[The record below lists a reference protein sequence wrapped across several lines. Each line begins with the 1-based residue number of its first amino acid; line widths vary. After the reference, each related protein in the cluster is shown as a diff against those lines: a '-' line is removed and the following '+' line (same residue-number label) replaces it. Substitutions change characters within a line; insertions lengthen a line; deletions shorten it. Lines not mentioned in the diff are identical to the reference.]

1 MTVFLCLKI
10 FCVLPIMWYNIDL
23 SGSLQTPTYS
33 VLGVNPAPTYFTI
46 NQNNGVI
53 TLIRDLKTDPAKL
66 QFYQV
71 RQIITSSILS
81 NSTFQMHINYLKI
94 QKNQNTIQEQLAC
107 RSATDFIYLTIM
119 YTCTCKSLPHALHSA
134 FYNKEKIW

>member
-1 MTVFLCLKI
+1 
-10 FCVLPIMWYNIDL
+10 MWYNIDL

-81 NSTFQMHINYLKI
+81 NSTFQTHINYLKI
-94 QKNQNTIQEQLAC
+94 KLKTQYRNSSPAGVQQTL
-107 RSATDFIYLTIM
+107 FI
-119 YTCTCKSLPHALHSA
+119 
-134 FYNKEKIW
+134 